1 MFGNSMQSTEKLP
14 ASTLVVGG
22 HCCQFSVRRGLLFMV
37 VLSMLLVF
45 SSMAT
50 AASRTQEPEMTIQ
63 FLLDYIK
70 DSDVVFERNFKSY
83 TAIEAAEHIE
93 NKYRHFKDEI
103 DTPEKFIELCATR
116 SLMTGKLYLV
126 VTEQGGQIPAGEWLN
141 SVLAVYR
148 LQAEQVLTQ
157 TGNLSVKPAGTK
169 Q

>member
-1 MFGNSMQSTEKLP
+1 MFGNSMRSSESLP
-14 ASTLVVGG
+14 ASTLIAGG
-22 HCCQFSVRRGLLFMV
+22 HCCQLNVRRGLLFMM
-37 VLSMLLVF
+37 VLSMLFVF

-50 AASRTQEPEMTIQ
+50 AASRSQEPEVTIR

-103 DTPEKFIELCATR
+103 DTPEKFIEICATR
-116 SLMTGKLYLV
+116 SLMSGKLYLV
-126 VTEQGGQIPAGEWLN
+126 VTEQGGEVPAGEWLN

-157 TGNLSVKPAGTK
+157 TGNLSVKPAGAK